1 MELIRALKKLK
12 AVPFTHAVLLALL
25 EDYRNPEDKIKQ
37 MVKKGEIIRLR
48 RGLYAVDEIYS
59 NAKPSVELVANLLYG
74 PSYISMDY
82 ALSYYGL
89 IPERVYE
96 VTSMTT
102 KRVRSFAT
110 PLGRYTYIKTSA
122 CLYGIGLET
131 QQSSDGTYYMMAS
144 KEKAL
149 CDKLLFTKKLA
160 LRSQKAMRVYLKEDL
175 RIELSDLCNF
185 NLEIVEACMACDH
198 KVKLLEL
205 LHKVIQKEQENRC

>member
-12 AVPFTHAVLLALL
+12 AVPFTHAVLLTLL
-25 EDYRNPEDKIKQ
+25 KDYRNAEDKIKQ
-37 MVKKGEIIRLR
+37 MVKKGEIVRLK
-48 RGLYAVDEIYS
+48 RGLYVVDEIYS

-102 KRVRSFAT
+102 KQVKSFAT

-131 QQSSDGTYYMMAS
+131 QQGSDETYHMMAS

-149 CDKLLFTKKLA
+149 CDKLLYTKKLTI
-160 LRSQKAMRVYLKEDL
+160 RSQKAMRVYLEEDL
-175 RIELSDLCNF
+175 RIGLGSLGCF
-185 NLEIVEACMACDH
+185 NLKILEACMACDY

-205 LHKVIQKEQENRC
+205 LHKVIQKEQDNRC